1 MGVDIGGK
9 VKSIRQ
15 SKAITQS
22 ELAKR
27 SGVAQSTLSY
37 IEKGAKH
44 PRFNTLSAICKGLGV
59 SVFELLSYGEKASRT
74 KLFEAQLNAI
84 SQGQT
89 VGDTQSS
96 YDLEKYLYEKLIQ
109 LDDNS
114 E

>member
-15 SKAITQS
+15 SKAMTQS

-37 IEKGAKH
+37 IEKGDKH
-44 PRFNTLSAICKGLGV
+44 PRFKTLSAICKGLNV

-74 KLFEAQLNAI
+74 KLFKAQLSAI
-84 SQGQT
+84 SQGSA
-89 VGDTQSS
+89 GDTQSS
-96 YDLEKYLYEKLIQ
+96 YDLEKYIYEKLIQ
-109 LDDNS
+109 TDNNK
-114 E
+114 